1 MATACGAA
9 ADGAA
14 LLQGWPARRARQ
26 LLARQA
32 TEGRLRAAHGRIVTL
47 EQELKGS
54 RDALAMLLGG
64 GKAEV
69 LQRAEF
75 VLNVLGKLLEGDSP
89 THLEQLQRNVA
100 LHAAEWPGYKAP
112 ATAWRRA
119 QRGPRLGRC
128 GPRRAADGAHGLRG
142 AECEA
147 DAARETGSA
156 KHVSASTA
164 ADDISLVFCQ
174 KNEDVPDIGAAMQA
188 CIKGT
193 GSAKRLSATTSAA
206 GAAAKVARGKYIHA
220 QLGPLAGNCVHTKC
234 ILEVHTAMQVSYQV
248 NECVP
253 EGDAAQQAEGGSPE
267 CDGLLGAKSHPREL
281 AAPPC
286 EARKKKK
293 REVERVL
300 ASALVRNG
308 SVTTT
313 YAGVVALR
321 GLVARTVVLAK
332 RGNDGDGLSGSA
344 WGDWALFTNSAVC
357 AFRRLEAPVTQVPSD
372 AELATE
378 ISQIPRGC
386 SLAKPSLKRVRAE
399 LEWRFRLRH
408 GKLKEPIVA
417 AVQPPPH

>member
-188 CIKGT
+188 CSKGT

-220 QLGPLAGNCVHTKC
+220 QLGPLAGASVHTEC
-234 ILEVHTAMQVSYQV
+234 TPEGHTASRVFYQV

-253 EGDAAQQAEGGSPE
+253 EGDAALQADGGSPVS
-267 CDGLLGAKSHPREL
+267 DGIKGAMSHSSEL
-281 AAPPC
+281 AEPPC

-293 REVERVL
+293 REVVRAL
-300 ASALVRNG
+300 ATELARYG
-308 SVTTT
+308 SVKTT
-313 YAGVVALR
+313 YARALALR
-321 GLVARTVVLAK
+321 GLVAFLPAPAK
-332 RGNDGDGLSGSA
+332 KGSHTIVRGACLGTS
-344 WGDWALFTNSAVC
+344 T
-357 AFRRLEAPVTQVPSD
+357 
-372 AELATE
+372 
-378 ISQIPRGC
+378 
-386 SLAKPSLKRVRAE
+386 
-399 LEWRFRLRH
+399 LR
-408 GKLKEPIVA
+408 
-417 AVQPPPH
+417 